1 MKTRKMG
8 LLLIGTFA
16 AGLLVAFGFFALQ
29 PTASAAP
36 LAQSDAQTVAIT
48 TTDADQAR
56 QQQLEAAYADQLAQV
71 QQAFADR
78 KAVYAGQLQEMNNRL
93 AAGQTLVSA
102 LANQEQASQQQVA
115 QIASARRERQA
126 AYATQLAA
134 ARQEYAA
141 RLAQL
146 TAQLQEAQ
154 ARLAE
159 AHTMLGQ

>member
-1 MKTRKMG
+1 MG
-8 LLLIGTFA
+8 FGWQGLQL
-16 AGLLVAFGFFALQ
+16 AGLLVAVGLFALQ

-36 LAQSDAQTVAIT
+36 LAQSDSQTVAAT
-48 TTDADQAR
+48 NTDADQAR
-56 QQQLEAAYADQLAQV
+56 QLQLEAAYADQLAQV

-78 KAVYAGQLQEMNNRL
+78 KAVYAAQLQEMNNRV
-93 AAGQTLVSA
+93 ATGQAQVSA
-102 LANQEQASQQQVA
+102 LANQEQAVQQQVA
-115 QIASARRERQA
+115 QIANARRERQA

-134 ARQEYAA
+134 ARQEYAV

-154 ARLAE
+154 TRLAE